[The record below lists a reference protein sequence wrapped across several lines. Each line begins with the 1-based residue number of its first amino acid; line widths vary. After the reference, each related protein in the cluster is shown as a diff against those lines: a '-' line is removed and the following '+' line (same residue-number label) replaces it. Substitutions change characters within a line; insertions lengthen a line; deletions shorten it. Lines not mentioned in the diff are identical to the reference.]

1 MASYSRYKPLTAA
14 LRMCVKFTQEK
25 FLTPSANIPEIVR
38 AKVSTGHEVRRQTK
52 ICSSMT
58 RPQDRIR
65 RVSAQTLLTAAYF
78 QSRNLGQKSNQDE
91 FKKNLIPLSQKRPH
105 NPQGARRPA
114 LRTSP
119 LSHTA
124 KNCCLAS

>member
-1 MASYSRYKPLTAA
+1 MASYCRYKPLTAA
-14 LRMCVKFTQEK
+14 LRMCVKSTHEK

-91 FKKNLIPLSQKRPH
+91 FKKNLVPLFSETATQSTRSQAPRSP
-105 NPQGARRPA
+105 
-114 LRTSP
+114 TSP
-119 LSHTA
+119 LSHTV
-124 KNCCLAS
+124 KTSCLAS